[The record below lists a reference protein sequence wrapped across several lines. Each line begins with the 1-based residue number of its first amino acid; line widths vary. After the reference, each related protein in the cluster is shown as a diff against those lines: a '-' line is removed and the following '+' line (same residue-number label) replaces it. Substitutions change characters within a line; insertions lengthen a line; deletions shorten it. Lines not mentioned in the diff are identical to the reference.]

1 MPPFFYNTITIPMK
15 KYYCSLFAL
24 LFVLVMGSCSSSNDN
39 EDTLQPGGGTDTP
52 SAVNGEYINET
63 FVATFGS
70 FTVKTVKGTPWVIDY
85 SSAKATGYDSGT
97 KATTVS
103 DSYIISKSIDL
114 SKSKGAYLQFQ
125 YILRYYTNDGAPYAD
140 LSDKVLIT
148 DNYTGNPSTT
158 KWTDI
163 TGMLVEGSN
172 WDKWYDYGVNIPND
186 FIGKSNVVV
195 ALHYQC
201 GEKSATWEVKNL
213 LMKEGNLNI
222 ADNGLVSGTGTDN
235 VNKNTSDVKETSRLE
250 FPKLMGGNSKLIVH
264 STSDSYGVNYS
275 VEWDVDK
282 MSQRWSC
289 YQLYNGFGG
298 NVSRY
303 DDGYPFDPELNDGE
317 YLDRD
322 YFKGSGFDHGHICP
336 SADRLYSTE
345 ANKQTFYLTNMQPQ
359 YKKFN
364 AGVWDKMEERVRR
377 WIALSPVADTLF
389 VCKGGTIDN
398 EAYILK
404 RISNKL
410 IVPKYFYMAL
420 LYKAPS
426 GYKAIAFWAE
436 NLDEDKS
443 NDDLRNYVISID
455 DLEQRTGIDFFC
467 NLPDDIENKVESN
480 SYTQSWTW

>member
-1 MPPFFYNTITIPMK
+1 M
-15 KYYCSLFAL
+15 
-24 LFVLVMGSCSSSNDN
+24 
-39 EDTLQPGGGTDTP
+39 
-52 SAVNGEYINET
+52 
-63 FVATFGS
+63 
-70 FTVKTVKGTPWVIDY
+70 
-85 SSAKATGYDSGT
+85 
-97 KATTVS
+97 
-103 DSYIISKSIDL
+103 
-114 SKSKGAYLQFQ
+114 
-125 YILRYYTNDGAPYAD
+125 
-140 LSDKVLIT
+140 
-148 DNYTGNPSTT
+148 
-158 KWTDI
+158 
-163 TGMLVEGSN
+163 
-172 WDKWYDYGVNIPND
+172 
-186 FIGKSNVVV
+186 
-195 ALHYQC
+195 
-201 GEKSATWEVKNL
+201 
-213 LMKEGNLNI
+213 
-222 ADNGLVSGTGTDN
+222 
-235 VNKNTSDVKETSRLE
+235 
-250 FPKLMGGNSKLIVH
+250 IVH

-322 YFKGSGFDHGHICP
+322 YFKGSGFGHGHICP

-377 WIALSPVADTLF
+377 WIALSPVSDTLF